1 MTSFVGPSYV
11 LNTRKADVQRAVNL
25 MPVVNEVPGG
35 KNVAYLDSTPG
46 LTTFSDPSAQ
56 YAALLWTEGGYLLQE
71 NGGRILLSP
80 LELLTP

>member
-1 MTSFVGPSYV
+1 MTSFVGPSYS
-11 LNTRKADVQRAVNL
+11 LNVRKADVQRVVNL

-46 LTTFSDPSAQ
+46 LTVFSDPTDE

-71 NGGRILLSP
+71 NGGKILLSP
-80 LELLTP
+80 LAVLTP